1 MVAAIP
7 IAATTRGRELRVKPI
22 NLQLT
27 SIARPATGSRRMVPT
42 GDQCR
47 CTCGSMLARMV
58 RDGLELKCR
67 KCKSL
72 ILVTHE
78 ELIEMY
84 KQLNATPPG
93 MPGSA
98 RRA

>member
-1 MVAAIP
+1 MARVNTSEVDISRARRAA
-7 IAATTRGRELRVKPI
+7 A
-22 NLQLT
+22 
-27 SIARPATGSRRMVPT
+27 PARRMVPT

-47 CTCGSMLARMV
+47 CHCGSMLARMV

-72 ILVTHE
+72 VLITHE

-84 KQLNATPPG
+84 RELNPPVPGTPQP
-93 MPGSA
+93 
-98 RRA
+98 

>member
-1 MVAAIP
+1 VKSIDLKTIRISPPNTAA
-7 IAATTRGRELRVKPI
+7 
-22 NLQLT
+22 
-27 SIARPATGSRRMVPT
+27 RRMVPS

-67 KCKSL
+67 KCKNL
-72 ILVTHE
+72 ILITHE

-84 KQLNATPPG
+84 KELNATPPG
-93 MPGSA
+93 LPGSA
-98 RRA
+98 KRP

>member
-1 MVAAIP
+1 MARVKTLEISVVRARTSAGSVRRMVAA
-7 IAATTRGRELRVKPI
+7 
-22 NLQLT
+22 
-27 SIARPATGSRRMVPT
+27 

-47 CTCGSMLARMV
+47 CHCGSMLARMV

-72 ILVTHE
+72 VLITHE

-84 KQLNATPPG
+84 RELNPTAAGAPPA
-93 MPGSA
+93 SS
-98 RRA
+98 RS

>member
-1 MVAAIP
+1 
-7 IAATTRGRELRVKPI
+7 
-22 NLQLT
+22 
-27 SIARPATGSRRMVPT
+27 
-42 GDQCR
+42 
-47 CTCGSMLARMV
+47 MLARMV

-98 RRA
+98 RHP

>member
-1 MVAAIP
+1 M
-7 IAATTRGRELRVKPI
+7 K
-22 NLQLT
+22 
-27 SIARPATGSRRMVPT
+27 SIDLSVVRASASSGSQRMVPK

-72 ILVTHE
+72 ILITHE
-78 ELIEMY
+78 ELISMY
-84 KQLNATPPG
+84 RALNFQPPVAPPKNPLG
-93 MPGSA
+93 
-98 RRA
+98 

>member
-1 MVAAIP
+1 MA
-7 IAATTRGRELRVKPI
+7 RVK
-22 NLQLT
+22 
-27 SIARPATGSRRMVPT
+27 SIEVNEVRARAARPARRMVAN

-47 CTCGSMLARMV
+47 CHCGSMLARMV

-72 ILVTHE
+72 VLITHE

-84 KQLNATPPG
+84 RELNPAAGALPALSTP
-93 MPGSA
+93 
-98 RRA
+98 

>member
-1 MVAAIP
+1 MKSLDV
-7 IAATTRGRELRVKPI
+7 
-22 NLQLT
+22 
-27 SIARPATGSRRMVPT
+27 SILSARSSAGPARRMVAT

-47 CTCGSMLARMV
+47 CHCGSMLARMV

-72 ILVTHE
+72 VLITHE

-84 KQLNATPPG
+84 RELNPPA
-93 MPGSA
+93 PGALPAPS
-98 RRA
+98 RR

>member
-1 MVAAIP
+1 
-7 IAATTRGRELRVKPI
+7 
-22 NLQLT
+22 
-27 SIARPATGSRRMVPT
+27 MVPT

-47 CTCGSMLARMV
+47 CHCGSMLARMV

-72 ILVTHE
+72 VLITHE

-84 KQLNATPPG
+84 RELNPPAPGTPGAASRP
-93 MPGSA
+93 
-98 RRA
+98 

>member
-1 MVAAIP
+1 VNPSDFKIVRA
-7 IAATTRGRELRVKPI
+7 VKAPSSS
-22 NLQLT
+22 Q
-27 SIARPATGSRRMVPT
+27 RMVPS

-47 CTCGSMLARMV
+47 CPCGSMLARMV

-72 ILVTHE
+72 ILISHE

-84 KQLNATPPG
+84 RSLNAVPPRL
-93 MPGSA
+93 PGSE
-98 RRA
+98 RPR

>member
-1 MVAAIP
+1 MNTPEINVARARR
-7 IAATTRGRELRVKPI
+7 AAG
-22 NLQLT
+22 
-27 SIARPATGSRRMVPT
+27 PARRMVPI

-47 CTCGSMLARMV
+47 CHCGSMLARMV

-72 ILVTHE
+72 VLITHE

-84 KQLNATPPG
+84 RELNPPA
-93 MPGSA
+93 PGTLPGTH
-98 RRA
+98 RP

>member
-1 MVAAIP
+1 MARVNTP
-7 IAATTRGRELRVKPI
+7 ELDISR
-22 NLQLT
+22 
-27 SIARPATGSRRMVPT
+27 ARRASGPARRMVPT

-47 CTCGSMLARMV
+47 CHCGSMLARMV

-72 ILVTHE
+72 VLITHE

-84 KQLNATPPG
+84 RELNAPAPG
-93 MPGSA
+93 APQP
-98 RRA
+98 